1 MLKFIKSACTYVGKK
16 VQQVADGAKGAA
28 AAALGTVAGLL
39 GMGASGDSMAAVPA
53 AITTAVTDMQAD
65 GVTIATAVVV
75 AFFAVFTIKFL
86 WRSK

>member
-1 MLKFIKSACTYVGKK
+1 MLHSIKSAFSYVGKK
-16 VQQVADGAKGAA
+16 IQHAVDGAKGAA
-28 AAALGTVAGLL
+28 AAVLGTVAGLL

>member
-1 MLKFIKSACTYVGKK
+1 MKAIKQILLSMLAFALALFGVG
-16 VQQVADGAKGAA
+16 AH
-28 AAALGTVAGLL
+28 
-39 GMGASGDSMAAVPA
+39 AAVPA
-53 AITTAVTDMQAD
+53 AITTAVGDMQTD

>member
-1 MLKFIKSACTYVGKK
+1 MNRNTLKQHVISAGKK
-16 VQQVADGAKGAA
+16 ISLTGVALVAYVNQ
-28 AAALGTVAGLL
+28 AL
-39 GMGASGDSMAAVPA
+39 AAVPA
-53 AITTAVTDMQAD
+53 AITSSVSDMQSD

>member
-1 MLKFIKSACTYVGKK
+1 MKLLANVRKYGP
-16 VQQVADGAKGAA
+16 GAVLAA
-28 AAALGTVAGLL
+28 AAG
-39 GMGASGDSMAAVPA
+39 SSQAAVPA